1 MFSLGIVF
9 EEEVAAKERAVFM
22 GHHLA
27 LSLEAV
33 AAWPQDVVEHPRH
46 ILLPTLRAQ
55 LSLPPDTH
63 SCQQMYIL
71 YIGYELCVHLT

>member
-1 MFSLGIVF
+1 MSSSNCFVDKCDRQAHQAAMFSLGIVF

-33 AAWPQDVVEHPRH
+33 AAWPQDVVEHP
-46 ILLPTLRAQ
+46 
-55 LSLPPDTH
+55 
-63 SCQQMYIL
+63 
-71 YIGYELCVHLT
+71 